1 MIVVDTSAIVA
12 VMLKEPTHE
21 RLADVIARADACTIS
36 PVTLTEA
43 TMVLSRTFRNA
54 KSAIDAYLQDTGI
67 GIGSIN
73 AAQAEL
79 ARDAFL
85 SFGKG
90 RHPARLN
97 IGDCF
102 SYAAAKALNAPLLY
116 VGDDFARTDIRAA

>member
-1 MIVVDTSAIVA
+1 
-12 VMLKEPTHE
+12 
-21 RLADVIARADACTIS
+21 
-36 PVTLTEA
+36 
-43 TMVLSRTFRNA
+43 MVLSRTFRNA